1 MLTLEDLEL
10 WTKYNTWDTAKV
22 KELILRIKSLE
33 DQLGNLATKHLEA
46 QHRVAVRATKLKA
59 KIEEARDLIK
69 AMRIDYKNLPAS
81 LQYIDS
87 TIISLEEVL

>member
-1 MLTLEDLEL
+1 MITLEDLEL
-10 WTKYNTWDTAKV
+10 WTKYNTWDPAKV

-33 DQLGNLATKHLEA
+33 DQLGNLATTNLEA
-46 QHRVAVRATKLKA
+46 QHRAAVRATKLKA

-69 AMRIDYKNLPAS
+69 SLRTDYRNLPAS
-81 LQYIDS
+81 LQYIDD